1 MCALGAVCEF
11 CALGCLPAFQ
21 RIKAKDFV
29 SIMSEISPDKVIL
42 TTDYFFEW
50 APPASETMR
59 MLIGSFLMLGVPEAD
74 VRKMVRTNP
83 ARLLGLTE
91 TDLDNI
97 AQKQAAQALVDG
109 RPVF

>member
-1 MCALGAVCEF
+1 
-11 CALGCLPAFQ
+11 
-21 RIKAKDFV
+21 
-29 SIMSEISPDKVIL
+29 
-42 TTDYFFEW
+42 
-50 APPASETMR
+50 

-91 TDLDNI
+91 ADLDSI
-97 AQKQAAQALVDG
+97 AQKQAAQALADG

>member
-1 MCALGAVCEF
+1 
-11 CALGCLPAFQ
+11 
-21 RIKAKDFV
+21 
-29 SIMSEISPDKVIL
+29 MSEISPDKVIL

-59 MLIGSFLMLGVPEAD
+59 MLIGSFLMLGMPEEHIK
-74 VRKMVRTNP
+74 KMVRTNP

-91 TDLDNI
+91 VDLDNI

-109 RPVF
+109 RPDF